1 MRVVSKES
9 AKTQEVLMGGQR
21 VRGLFAIV
29 GGSAVAVAAAVIV
42 VISAVPERGQNGCAL
57 IPSIQGCTPPLNSGN
72 SFPTGNVTLPSVIP
86 QDTVNALPTR

>member
-1 MRVVSKES
+1 
-9 AKTQEVLMGGQR
+9 MGGQR

-29 GGSAVAVAAAVIV
+29 GGSAVAVAAAVLV
-42 VISAVPERGQNGCAL
+42 VISPMPERGQNGCAL

-72 SFPTGNVTLPSVIP
+72 SFPTAGNVTLTSVIP

>member
-1 MRVVSKES
+1 
-9 AKTQEVLMGGQR
+9 MGGQR

-42 VISAVPERGQNGCAL
+42 VISPVPERGGQNGCAL

-72 SFPTGNVTLPSVIP
+72 SFPSTGNVTLTSVIP